1 MRGTSEQKK
10 NNYIIKLVEEE
21 GSQMGEFLMFMSAL
35 GFSIR
40 DIQKMK
46 TSTIRTYIWE
56 QQKQLN
62 KLGEKA
68 YNESSE
74 KNEHNI

>member
-35 GFSIR
+35 GFSIM

-56 QQKQLN
+56 QQKQLD
-62 KLGEKA
+62 KLSKKA